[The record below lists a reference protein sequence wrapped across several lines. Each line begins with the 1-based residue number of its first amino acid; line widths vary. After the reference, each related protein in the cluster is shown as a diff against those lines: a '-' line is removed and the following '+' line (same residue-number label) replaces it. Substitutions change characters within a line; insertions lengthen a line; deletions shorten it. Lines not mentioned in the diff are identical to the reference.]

1 MAPLLVRLA
10 PDVETLDEPCPL
22 YQQGHGQIGGGQRYH
37 GCGRGPPAQ
46 DVGKALG
53 HAALKPG
60 LCQKSHVDLWEEGRS
75 ISGRRDVIRRIGEP
89 AMMKTPACSASPNT
103 SAYRSDAPDKADKVQ
118 MSLR

>member
-1 MAPLLVRLA
+1 MAPLLVRLV

-46 DVGKALG
+46 NVGKALG

-60 LCQKSHVDLWEEGRS
+60 LCQKSRVDLWEEGRS

-89 AMMKTPACSASPNT
+89 AMMKTPA
-103 SAYRSDAPDKADKVQ
+103 RSGLAEYPRVQ
-118 MSLR
+118 VGRARQSR